1 MTGCAMSERLLLV
14 ASSDALDHFPTA
26 GEIQIPA
33 EYGAVADWS
42 RCVESRGVEGC
53 VCGEEK
59 A

>member
-1 MTGCAMSERLLLV
+1 MSERLLLV

-33 EYGAVADWS
+33 EYGAAADWS